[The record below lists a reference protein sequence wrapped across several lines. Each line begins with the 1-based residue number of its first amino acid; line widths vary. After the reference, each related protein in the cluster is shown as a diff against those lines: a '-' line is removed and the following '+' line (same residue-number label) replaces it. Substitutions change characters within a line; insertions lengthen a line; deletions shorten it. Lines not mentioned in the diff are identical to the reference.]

1 MMEVK
6 YLGHINTAG
15 GVTLKKL
22 LL

>member
-1 MMEVK
+1 MEVK